1 MRLHGDR
8 LPYRNPEP
16 LYRDGVEQFGS
27 GADNEV
33 WSFGEDNYQILKKY
47 LLLRESL
54 KPYIKT
60 LMRQAHEHGT
70 PVMRPLFYHYPEDK
84 TAWDIDETYL
94 FGRDLLVAPVY
105 TAGATTRRTY
115 LPAGDRWREVSTG
128 KIFDGGQWVT
138 AHAPLDTIPIFVRDG
153 AEKLPL

>member
-60 LMRQAHEHGT
+60 LMQHRRKQQQTHARHADMQRQRQTHRAERRNQRDDPDRDHVASSNSDESRSHSSIR
-70 PVMRPLFYHYPEDK
+70 PVSVSSQVCFSS
-84 TAWDIDETYL
+84 I
-94 FGRDLLVAPVY
+94 
-105 TAGATTRRTY
+105 RR
-115 LPAGDRWREVSTG
+115 ASS
-128 KIFDGGQWVT
+128 
-138 AHAPLDTIPIFVRDG
+138 
-153 AEKLPL
+153 